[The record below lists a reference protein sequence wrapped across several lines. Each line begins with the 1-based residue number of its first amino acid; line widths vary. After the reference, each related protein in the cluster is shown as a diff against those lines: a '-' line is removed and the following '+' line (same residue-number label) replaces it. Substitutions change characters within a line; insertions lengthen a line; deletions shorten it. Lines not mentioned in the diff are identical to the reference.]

1 MNNNFKILYTGILI
15 LFFVMLFIFFNN
27 SMKLSKENFTSQEDL
42 CRADS
47 IYRSN
52 NQRIC
57 SSYIQQANTS
67 GYFGRTQEPC
77 IADDGKFGVVQL
89 TPTGSQ
95 CISLDNLLRTN
106 AGAEEE
112 EEYVCPEEEEG
123 SWQSKTGGDDDDT
136 VYTTACYPKNTNFE
150 PICKKQNSNYGVI
163 RVIPCSDT
171 SKSKAKC
178 GANYVNGKLITDPMT
193 PCLPKSYDFNTY
205 CQYYVGQNQI
215 PQNAI
220 PQSIGTKE
228 LLVGK
233 SGNCWTNGTPDNSL
247 ARGVCSTNYYDN
259 VNKLD
264 SILYT
269 GCTKLD
275 DNAYTSFYN
284 QCRNLAKKNNKKCDR
299 IVPYDIEGYDC
310 KPLYGR
316 AKCLTNTDITLL
328 SQKNKDITDFNNNIH
343 GKI

>member
-15 LFFVMLFIFFNN
+15 LFLVILFIFFNN
-27 SMKLSKENFTSQEDL
+27 SMKMSKETFTTEERL
-42 CRADS
+42 CITDS

-67 GYFGRTQEPC
+67 GYFGRTQETC
-77 IADDGKFGVVQL
+77 ITADSNFGIVQL
-89 TPTGSQ
+89 TENGPK
-95 CISLDNLLRTN
+95 CVSLDNLLRNHLGT
-106 AGAEEE
+106 EEE
-112 EEYVCPEEEEG
+112 EDLCPEEEEG
-123 SWQSKTGGDDDDT
+123 SWQSKTEGDDDDT

-150 PICKKQNSNYGVI
+150 EICKKENPNYGVI
-163 RVIPCSDT
+163 RVIPCIDISE
-171 SKSKAKC
+171 SKAIC
-178 GANYVNGKLITDPMT
+178 GANYVDGKLITDPMT

-205 CQYYVGQNQI
+205 CQYYIGQSQI

-220 PQSIGTKE
+220 PQSIGAKE

-269 GCTKLD
+269 ECTKLD
-275 DNAYTSFYN
+275 NNAYTSFYN
-284 QCRNLAKKNNKKCDR
+284 QCRNLADKHNKKCDR

-328 SQKNKDITDFNNNIH
+328 SQKNKDITDFNNNID

>member
-15 LFFVMLFIFFNN
+15 LFLVILFIFFNN
-27 SMKLSKENFTSQEDL
+27 SMNLSKENFTAQQDR
-42 CRADS
+42 CRVDS
-47 IYRSN
+47 IYSSN

-57 SSYIQQANTS
+57 SEYIRQANTS

-77 IADDGKFGVVQL
+77 ITDDRKFGFVQL
-89 TPTGSQ
+89 TANDSK
-95 CISLDNLLRTN
+95 CVSWDNLLGNN
-106 AGAEEE
+106 AGEEE
-112 EEYVCPEEEEG
+112 EEYVCPEEEEEG
-123 SWQSKTGGDDDDT
+123 GWLSKSGGEDDS
-136 VYTTACYPKNTNFE
+136 VYTTECYLKNTNFE
-150 PICKKQNSNYGVI
+150 EICKKQKPNYGVI

-171 SKSKAKC
+171 LKSKAKC
-178 GANYVNGKLITDPMT
+178 GANYVDGKLITDPMT

-205 CQYYVGQNQI
+205 CQYYVGQSKI

-233 SGNCWTNGTPDNSL
+233 SGNCWTNETPDNSL

-275 DNAYTSFYN
+275 NNAYTSFYN
-284 QCRNLAKKNNKKCDR
+284 QCRNLAKKHNKKCDR